1 MFYLSLI
8 IIYTLLLC
16 FILLLSI
23 GRLFLVR
30 YQQKHIPSIPP
41 ILEEYPTVTIQL
53 PIYNEL
59 YVVERLI
66 EAVTALDYPAGQLQI
81 QILDDST
88 DETGAL
94 IEQCIEQKRKEGWRI
109 DHMIRAKNTGFKAGA
124 LQAALPYAMGEY
136 IAIFDSDFIPH
147 PDFLSQL
154 LPHFTHPKIGMVQA
168 GWEHLN
174 EDFSLLTRLQAFG
187 LDAHFRMEQA
197 GRHAGGLFINFNGTA
212 GIWRKSC
219 IEDAGGWQHDTLT
232 EDLDLSYR
240 AQLKNWKMVFV
251 NDSATPAELPI
262 AMNAIKSQQFR
273 WTKGSVETAKKIIP
287 MIWGASI
294 TLKQGIFALLHLM
307 NPFVFPAV
315 FLSALLSVPLLWV
328 KQSMPQYLVFFQL
341 ASIFVL
347 GLLAMFYFHWKA
359 ARSGS
364 EPMSKSSFFKLFPL
378 FMALSSGLS
387 YHNTKA
393 VLSGIIGLK
402 TPFIRT
408 PKMGWGR
415 KLIANKYVNQRL
427 STSAF
432 IELLLS
438 IYFIGGIALG
448 IYLHDYGL
456 IPFHLVSAI
465 GFGVISSYSIA
476 HAKI

>member
-1 MFYLSLI
+1 M
-8 IIYTLLLC
+8 
-16 FILLLSI
+16 
-23 GRLFLVR
+23 R
-30 YQQKHIPSIPP
+30 YQQKHIPIIPP
-41 ILEEYPTVTIQL
+41 DLAEYPTVTIQL
-53 PIYNEL
+53 PVYNEL

-66 EAVTALDYPAGQLQI
+66 EAVTALEYPAGQLQI

-109 DHMIRAKNTGFKAGA
+109 DHMIRVKNTGFKAGA

-154 LPHFTHPKIGMVQA
+154 LPHFSEERIGMVQA

-219 IEDAGGWQHDTLT
+219 IEDAGGWHHDTLT

-240 AQLKNWKMVFV
+240 AQLKDWKMVFV
-251 NDSATPAELPI
+251 NDNATPAELPV

-287 MIWGASI
+287 MIWGTRI
-294 TLKQGIFALLHLM
+294 TVKQRIFALLHLL

-315 FLSALLSVPLLWV
+315 FLSALLSVPLLWI
-328 KQSMPQYLVFFQL
+328 KQSMPQYLLFFQL

-347 GLLAMFYFHWKA
+347 GLFALFYFHWKA

-364 EPMSKSSFFKLFPL
+364 KPMSKRSFFTLFPL
-378 FMALSSGLS
+378 FMAVSSGLS

-408 PKMGWGR
+408 PKIGWVQ
-415 KLIANKYVNQRL
+415 KLNSNAYLNRQL
-427 STSAF
+427 TASTF
-432 IELLLS
+432 IELLLTF
-438 IYFIGGIALG
+438 YFLGGIALG
-448 IYLHDYGL
+448 IYVKDYGL
-456 IPFHLVSAI
+456 IPFHILSAL
-465 GFGVISSYSIA
+465 GFGVISTYSIA
-476 HAKI
+476 HAKVY